1 MPGTHGHRTVHLG
14 QAINV
19 GDLDAHLLDRAND
32 FGRWSGARQHGVDR
46 MIDSDFGRVGQVN
59 QPIEH
64 NRRPTQMADP
74 MLMNQ
79 SEDFLRIDPT
89 QEYMSP
95 SQRSH
100 RPWIAPAV
108 AMKHRQG
115 PQIHRVVPHGPS
127 HLISQ

>member
-1 MPGTHGHRTVHLG
+1 M
-14 QAINV
+14 

-74 MLMNQ
+74 MLPDKREN
-79 SEDFLRIDPT
+79 FLRVDAA
-89 QEYMSP
+89 QEYVRP
-95 SQRSH
+95 GQRGD
-100 RPWIAPAV
+100 RPRITPAIAV
-108 AMKHRQG
+108 EHRQC
-115 PQIHRVVPHGPS
+115 PQVHRMMPHGPG
-127 HLISQ
+127 HLIAQ